1 MTNLGEAQ
9 VDVVADMRPFIRDLD
24 ATLLRA
30 SEAFETRIRGGLVR
44 GLGGADGSGEELGD
58 QLGAGVERGLRRRV
72 GQRGKSPW
80 VSIAAAFASAL
91 DDGLSA
97 LPTEVKAGIVAGLVA
112 VSPLVS
118 GFIGAAIIAG
128 LGVGLAGIGTLLA
141 FQFQQVEDAGHDF
154 VERLRLQLITAAS
167 AFIPAVLKG
176 LDQITVGFQRM
187 GPVINRIFTAA
198 ADFVEPLIRG
208 TLEFIDQLLTGIDVS
223 TGDIQGFVEEA
234 GRALKTLGFALGEV
248 IRILAGT
255 GDKGREAFRD
265 MIFLLGVL
273 AINVAQ
279 VVALFTEFYASAR
292 DLAEILDYLVFPAA
306 LFIAKSDEAAQTGFM
321 WARAN
326 RDIADS
332 SVEVI
337 KATEEEEK
345 RFREL
350 TKAIDGAS
358 KAVYGMIETQM
369 DFEESV
375 DRITAALKENGD
387 TLDITTEKGRENVGE
402 FLKGLK
408 AAEEQTLNQIAV
420 GKLSAQQAAEF
431 YNLQIEKLRE
441 LGNQGGITDQEFNN
455 LYGNIVA
462 VAQLK
467 LDAAAMGIINTESE
481 LSDATRQAASL
492 YHQMKLIQGFRLPSV
507 GTRRFSEYADGGILH
522 GPTVGMFG
530 EAGPEVVIPLTRPQR
545 AAQLMQQSGLADMLG
560 GNGTV
565 VNVYVGN
572 EQLDA
577 RTYRIVEANNS
588 ALSSSVAFGARGL

>member
-9 VDVVADMRPFIRDLD
+9 IDVVADMRPFIRDLD

-44 GLGGADGSGEELGD
+44 GLGGSGGDGERLGD
-58 QLGAGVERGLRRRV
+58 ELGAGVERGLRRRV
-72 GQRGKSPW
+72 GQRGQSPW
-80 VSIAAAFASAL
+80 VNIAAAFASAL

-97 LPTEVKAGIVAGLVA
+97 LPTEVKAAIVAGLIA
-112 VSPLVS
+112 VTPLVS
-118 GFIGAAIIAG
+118 GFLAAAVSAG
-128 LGVGLAGIGTLLA
+128 VGVGLAGVGTLLA
-141 FQFQQVEDAGHDF
+141 FQYQQVEDAGHQFIED
-154 VERLRLQLITAAS
+154 LRLQLITAAS

-176 LDQITVGFQRM
+176 LDQITTGFRRM
-187 GPVINRIFTAA
+187 GPIINQVFTAA
-198 ADFVEPLIRG
+198 AGYLEPLVRG
-208 TLEFIDQLLTGIDVS
+208 SLEFIDQLLTGIGVS
-223 TGDIQGFVEEA
+223 TDDIQGFVDEA

-265 MIFLLGVL
+265 MIFLLSVL
-273 AINVAQ
+273 AINLAQ
-279 VVALFTEFYASAR
+279 TIALFTEFYASAR
-292 DLAEILDYLVFPAA
+292 DLAQVLDFLVFPAA
-306 LFIAKSDEAAQTGFM
+306 LFAEKSDEAARTGFM

-326 RDIADS
+326 RDVADS
-332 SVEVI
+332 SVQVI
-337 KATEEEEK
+337 RATEEEEK

-350 TKAIDGAS
+350 NKAIDGAT
-358 KAVYGMIETQM
+358 KAVYGIIESQM

-375 DRITAALKENGD
+375 DRITDALKENGD
-387 TLDITTEKGRENVGE
+387 TFDVTTEKGRNNVSE
-402 FLKGLK
+402 FLRGLK
-408 AAEEQTLNQIAV
+408 AAEEQTLNQVAI

-431 YNLQIEKLRE
+431 YDLQIEKLRE
-441 LGNQGGITDQEFNN
+441 LANQGGITDQEFNN
-455 LYGNIVA
+455 LYGQIIS

-481 LSDATRQAASL
+481 LSDATRQAAAL
-492 YHQMKLIQGFRLPSV
+492 FAQMKLIQGFRLPSV

-530 EAGPEVVIPLTRPQR
+530 EAGPEVVIPMTRPQR